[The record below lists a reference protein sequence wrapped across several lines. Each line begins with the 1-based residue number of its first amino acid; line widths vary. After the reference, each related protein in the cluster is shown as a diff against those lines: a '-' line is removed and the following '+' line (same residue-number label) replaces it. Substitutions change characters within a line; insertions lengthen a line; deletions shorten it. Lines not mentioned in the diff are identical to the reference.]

1 MKASHGKDW
10 HARKKEDQEKDV
22 VQMPNGGGGAVE
34 KEERA
39 QNELNISETS
49 NRISRR
55 MGHAIWQLGD
65 FGDSNMMALL
75 RHDSGLSG
83 LQMNGSREV

>member
-1 MKASHGKDW
+1 MDRTGTQER
-10 HARKKEDQEKDV
+10 RKTRRKMWYKC
-22 VQMPNGGGGAVE
+22 QMGRGGVVE

-65 FGDSNMMALL
+65 FGDSTMMALL
-75 RHDSGLSG
+75 RHDPGFSG